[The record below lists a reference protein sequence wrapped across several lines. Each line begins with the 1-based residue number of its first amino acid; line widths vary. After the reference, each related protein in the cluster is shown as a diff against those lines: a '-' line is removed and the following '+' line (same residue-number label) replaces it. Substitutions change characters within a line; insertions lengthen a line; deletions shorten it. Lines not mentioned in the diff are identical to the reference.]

1 MAAACRTCSAQPRPM
16 HRRYRPNDNTLRGL
30 VVRNGAGSALL
41 HLLTAVRGLKLLT
54 LAMQQISGY
63 LRYTGRAAKVVV
75 KTALDPKRQTLEIYC
90 HSALT
95 MRY

>member
-1 MAAACRTCSAQPRPM
+1 MAQRLP
-16 HRRYRPNDNTLRGL
+16 
-30 VVRNGAGSALL
+30 
-41 HLLTAVRGLKLLT
+41 T

-63 LRYTGRAAKVVV
+63 LRYTGRAAKVIV
-75 KTALDPKRQTLEIYC
+75 KAAPDPKRQTRETYC